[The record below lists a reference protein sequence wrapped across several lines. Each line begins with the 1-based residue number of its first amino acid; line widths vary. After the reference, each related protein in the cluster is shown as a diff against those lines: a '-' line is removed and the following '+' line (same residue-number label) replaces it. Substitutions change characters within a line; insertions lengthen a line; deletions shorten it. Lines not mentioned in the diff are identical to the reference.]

1 MEFNMLQPFTILNRF
16 NNNDVTYSIIQLTE
30 NVCHLQLATQL
41 NISYWFHFRNREAD
55 SQRDQ
60 VIFLSLK
67 KKKKKLFYFVLEYT
81 ELTALWQF

>member
-55 SQRDQ
+55 SQRLGD
-60 VIFLSLK
+60 LSFY
-67 KKKKKLFYFVLEYT
+67 KKKKLFYFVLEYT